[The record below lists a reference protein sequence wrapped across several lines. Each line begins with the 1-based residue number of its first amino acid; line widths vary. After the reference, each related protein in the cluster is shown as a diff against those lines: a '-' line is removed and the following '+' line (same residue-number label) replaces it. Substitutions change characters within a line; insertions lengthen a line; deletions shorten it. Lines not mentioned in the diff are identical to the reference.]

1 MLILLDIGRKKSYT
15 IKCIIMFSEVFM
27 FGYVN
32 VCLSSITEED
42 KKLYSSYYC
51 GLCKAIAKKSQ
62 LMRLG
67 LNNDLTFLSVLLS
80 GVYQKEPEFLRN
92 SRCIMHSFKKHDEVI
107 MNEVMD
113 YTSDMNIL
121 LVYLKICDDAVDD
134 KSISKKGISS
144 LFRNTAEQIMK
155 KYPKTSKIIADELK
169 RLSVLES
176 NKCEAVDEVSDCF
189 AKLLEAIFVPDFIT
203 DENTRKILSWIGY
216 NLGRWIYILDA
227 YEDLEKDRSK
237 NRYNPLIYY
246 KSEDLKNDIYNS
258 MTYTLANIANAY
270 DLLDIERNDTLIRNI
285 LYAGLLMKQ
294 ESIFNKTEESNGS
307 L

>member
-1 MLILLDIGRKKSYT
+1 MLILLDIGIKKSYT
-15 IKCIIMFSEVFM
+15 IRCIIMFSEVFM

-42 KKLYSSYYC
+42 KKIYSSYYC

-80 GVYQKEPEFLRN
+80 GVYQKEPEFKRN
-92 SRCIMHSFKKHDEVI
+92 SRCLMHSFKKHDEVI
-107 MNEVMD
+107 VNEVMD

-134 KSISKKGISS
+134 KSVSKKGISA

-155 KYPKTSKIIADELK
+155 KYPNTSNIIINELK
-169 RLSVLES
+169 RLSVLETE
-176 NKCEAVDEVSDCF
+176 KCESIDEVSDCF
-189 AKLLEAIFVPDFIT
+189 AKLLEAIFVPDFI
-203 DENTRKILSWIGY
+203 ENENARKILSWIGY

-227 YEDLEKDRSK
+227 YEDLEKDKSK

-246 KSEDLKNDIYNS
+246 KNEDFKNDIYNS

-285 LYAGLLMKQ
+285 LYAGLPMKQ
-294 ESIFNKTEESNGS
+294 ESIFNKTEENNGS

>member
-1 MLILLDIGRKKSYT
+1 
-15 IKCIIMFSEVFM
+15 M

-32 VCLSSITEED
+32 ICLSSITEED

-80 GVYQKEPEFLRN
+80 AVCQKKPEFLN
-92 SRCIMHSFKKHDEVI
+92 DSRCLMHGFKKHNELV
-107 MNEVMD
+107 MNEVLD

-121 LVYLKICDDAVDD
+121 LVYLKILDDAADD
-134 KSISKKGISS
+134 RSVSKRGISS
-144 LFRNTAEQIMK
+144 LFRNTAEKIMK
-155 KYPKTSKIIADELK
+155 KYPKTSEVIMDELK
-169 RLSVLES
+169 RLSELEE
-176 NKCEAVDEVSDCF
+176 NKCEVLDEVSDCF
-189 AKLLEAIFVPDFIT
+189 AKLLEAIFVPDFVT
-203 DENTRKILSWIGY
+203 EESTRRILSWIGY
-216 NLGRWIYILDA
+216 NLGRWIYIIDA
-227 YEDLEKDRSK
+227 YEDFQKDKLK

-246 KSEDLKNDIYNS
+246 KSEDLKNEIYNS

-270 DLLDIERNDTLIRNI
+270 DLLDIKRNDTLVRNI
-285 LYAGLLMKQ
+285 LYAGLPMKQ
-294 ESIFNKTEESNGS
+294 ESIFNKTEGSNGS

>member
-1 MLILLDIGRKKSYT
+1 
-15 IKCIIMFSEVFM
+15 M

-134 KSISKKGISS
+134 KSVSKKGISS
-144 LFRNTAEQIMK
+144 LFKKTAEQVMK
-155 KYPKTSKIIADELK
+155 KYPETSKIIADELK
-169 RLSVLES
+169 RLSVLEKE
-176 NKCEAVDEVSDCF
+176 KCESIDKVSDCF
-189 AKLLEAIFVPDFIT
+189 AKLLEVIFVPDFI
-203 DENTRKILSWIGY
+203 ENENSRKILSWIGY

-227 YEDLEKDRSK
+227 YEDLEKDKSK

-246 KSEDLKNDIYNS
+246 KNENLKNDIYDS

-270 DLLDIERNDTLIRNI
+270 DLLDMERNDTLIRNI
-285 LYAGLLMKQ
+285 LYAGLPMKQ
-294 ESIFNKTEESNGS
+294 ESVFNKTEENDGS

>member
-1 MLILLDIGRKKSYT
+1 MFILLDIAKKKSYT
-15 IKCIIMFSEVFM
+15 IECIMMFSEVFM

-67 LNNDLTFLSVLLS
+67 LNNDLTFLAVLLS
-80 GVYQKEPEFLRN
+80 GIYHKEPDFRRNLR
-92 SRCIMHSFKKHDEVI
+92 CPMHGFRKHDEVV
-107 MNEVMD
+107 MDEVMD
-113 YTSDMNIL
+113 YASDMNIL

-134 KSISKKGISS
+134 RSFSKRGISS
-144 LFRNTAEQIMK
+144 LFKGTAEKIIK
-155 KYPKTSKIIADELK
+155 KYPKTTKIITDELK
-169 RLSVLES
+169 RLSVLEAE
-176 NKCEAVDEVSDCF
+176 KCEAIDEVSDCF
-189 AKLLEAIFVPDFIT
+189 AKLLKAIFVPDFI
-203 DENTRKILSWIGY
+203 DNENTRKVLSWIGY

-227 YEDLEKDRSK
+227 YEDLEKDKSK
-237 NRYNPLIYY
+237 KRYNPLIYY

-270 DLLDIERNDTLIRNI
+270 DLLDIQRNDTLIRNI
-285 LYAGLLMKQ
+285 LYAGLPMKQ

>member
-1 MLILLDIGRKKSYT
+1 
-15 IKCIIMFSEVFM
+15 M

-32 VCLSSITEED
+32 ICLSSITEED

-80 GVYQKEPEFLRN
+80 AVCQKQPEFLN
-92 SRCIMHSFKKHDEVI
+92 DSRCLMHGFKKHNELV
-107 MNEVMD
+107 MNEVLD

-121 LVYLKICDDAVDD
+121 LVYLKILDDAADD
-134 KSISKKGISS
+134 RSVSKRGISS
-144 LFRNTAEQIMK
+144 LFRNTAEKIMK
-155 KYPKTSKIIADELK
+155 KYPKTSEVIMDELK
-169 RLSVLES
+169 RLSELEE
-176 NKCEAVDEVSDCF
+176 NKCEVLDEVSDCF
-189 AKLLEAIFVPDFIT
+189 AKLLEAIFVPDFVT
-203 DENTRKILSWIGY
+203 EESTRRILSWIGY
-216 NLGRWIYILDA
+216 NLGRWIYIIDA
-227 YEDLEKDRSK
+227 YEDFQKDKLK

-246 KSEDLKNDIYNS
+246 KSEDLKNEIYNS

-270 DLLDIERNDTLIRNI
+270 DLLDIKRNDTLVRNI
-285 LYAGLLMKQ
+285 LYAGLPMKQ